1 MGLKLVSRLQ
11 NGKKFKSTNMIG
23 ALLKEN
29 RQKRNLTQKQ
39 LGEKAKISFVAVN
52 RIERG
57 AMPRLSIATRLF
69 EAMELDLVIT
79 AKERGVS

>member
-1 MGLKLVSRLQ
+1 
-11 NGKKFKSTNMIG
+11 MIG

-29 RQKRNLTQKQ
+29 RQRRNLTQKE

-69 EAMELDLVIT
+69 QAMDLDLVISV
-79 AKERGVS
+79 KDRDFS

>member
-1 MGLKLVSRLQ
+1 
-11 NGKKFKSTNMIG
+11 MIG
-23 ALLKEN
+23 QLLKEN

-69 EAMELDLVIT
+69 EAMDLDLVIN

>member
-1 MGLKLVSRLQ
+1 
-11 NGKKFKSTNMIG
+11 MIG

-39 LGEKAKISFVAVN
+39 LGDKAKISFVAVN

-69 EAMELDLVIT
+69 DAMDLDLIIN

>member
-1 MGLKLVSRLQ
+1 
-11 NGKKFKSTNMIG
+11 MIG

-69 EAMELDLVIT
+69 DAMDLDLVIN
-79 AKERGVS
+79 AKERSVS

>member
-1 MGLKLVSRLQ
+1 
-11 NGKKFKSTNMIG
+11 MIG

-69 EAMELDLVIT
+69 DAMDLDLVIN

>member
-1 MGLKLVSRLQ
+1 
-11 NGKKFKSTNMIG
+11 MIG
-23 ALLKEN
+23 QLLKEN
-29 RQKRNLTQKQ
+29 RQKKNLTQKQ

-69 EAMELDLVIT
+69 DAMDLDLVIN

>member
-1 MGLKLVSRLQ
+1 
-11 NGKKFKSTNMIG
+11 MIG

-69 EAMELDLVIT
+69 DAMDLDLIIN

>member
-1 MGLKLVSRLQ
+1 
-11 NGKKFKSTNMIG
+11 MIG
-23 ALLKEN
+23 QLLKEN
-29 RQKRNLTQKQ
+29 RQRRNLTQKE

-69 EAMELDLVIT
+69 EAMDLDLVIS
-79 AKERGVS
+79 AKDREVS

>member
-1 MGLKLVSRLQ
+1 
-11 NGKKFKSTNMIG
+11 MIG

-29 RQKRNLTQKQ
+29 RQKKNLTQKQ

-69 EAMELDLVIT
+69 DAMDLDLVIS
-79 AKERGVS
+79 AKDREVS

>member
-1 MGLKLVSRLQ
+1 
-11 NGKKFKSTNMIG
+11 MIG
-23 ALLKEN
+23 QLLKEN

-69 EAMELDLVIT
+69 DAMDLDLIIN

>member
-1 MGLKLVSRLQ
+1 
-11 NGKKFKSTNMIG
+11 MIG

-57 AMPRLSIATRLF
+57 AMPRLSIATTLF
-69 EAMELDLVIT
+69 DAMDLDLIIN

>member
-1 MGLKLVSRLQ
+1 
-11 NGKKFKSTNMIG
+11 MIG

-29 RQKRNLTQKQ
+29 RQRRNLTQKE

-69 EAMELDLVIT
+69 EAMDLDLVIS
-79 AKERGVS
+79 AKDRDVS

>member
-1 MGLKLVSRLQ
+1 
-11 NGKKFKSTNMIG
+11 MIG

-69 EAMELDLVIT
+69 DAMDLDLVIS
-79 AKERGVS
+79 AKDREVS

>member
-1 MGLKLVSRLQ
+1 
-11 NGKKFKSTNMIG
+11 MIG

-69 EAMELDLVIT
+69 DAMDLDLVIN
-79 AKERGVS
+79 AKEKGVS

>member
-1 MGLKLVSRLQ
+1 
-11 NGKKFKSTNMIG
+11 MIG
-23 ALLKEN
+23 QLLKEN

-52 RIERG
+52 RIEKG

-69 EAMELDLVIT
+69 DAMDLDLVIN

>member
-1 MGLKLVSRLQ
+1 
-11 NGKKFKSTNMIG
+11 MIG

-69 EAMELDLVIT
+69 DAMDFDLIIN

>member
-1 MGLKLVSRLQ
+1 
-11 NGKKFKSTNMIG
+11 MIG
-23 ALLKEN
+23 QLLKEN
-29 RQKRNLTQKQ
+29 RQKKNLTQKE

-69 EAMELDLVIT
+69 EAMDLDLVISV
-79 AKERGVS
+79 KDRDVS

>member
-1 MGLKLVSRLQ
+1 
-11 NGKKFKSTNMIG
+11 MIG
-23 ALLKEN
+23 QLLKEN

-69 EAMELDLVIT
+69 DAMDLDLVIN

>member
-1 MGLKLVSRLQ
+1 
-11 NGKKFKSTNMIG
+11 MIG
-23 ALLKEN
+23 QLLKEN

-57 AMPRLSIATRLF
+57 AMPRLSIANRLF
-69 EAMELDLVIT
+69 DAMDLDLIIN

>member
-1 MGLKLVSRLQ
+1 
-11 NGKKFKSTNMIG
+11 MIG